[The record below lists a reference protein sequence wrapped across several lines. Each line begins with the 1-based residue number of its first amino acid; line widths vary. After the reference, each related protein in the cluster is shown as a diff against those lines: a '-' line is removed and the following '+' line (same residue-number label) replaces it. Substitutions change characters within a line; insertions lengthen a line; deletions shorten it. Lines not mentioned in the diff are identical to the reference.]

1 MIVISLKEIGVSFGV
16 NTVLENVTFSI
27 DEGQKVALI
36 GANGAGKSTLFKV
49 LTEEIK
55 DYTGEVFIDKE
66 KTVGYLSQSLN
77 LNSSNNVYQEALLVF
92 KELTDMEE
100 KMQLLQIEMEKP
112 YDEENETEHNKII
125 SDFLRLQELYNLK
138 GGFTYKGETHKV
150 LTGLGFLEED
160 FNKKIEV
167 MSGGEKTRLA
177 LAKLLLSSPNIL
189 LLDEP
194 TNHLD
199 LEAIEWLEEY
209 LSSYKG
215 TILIISHDRYFL
227 DKVTTHTFEMVN
239 GMVFTYNAPYTKFL
253 ELKEKNY
260 EVLHK
265 AYSKQQKEIK
275 RQKEIIKRYQSFNRE
290 KSIRAAESRQKV
302 LDKMELLEKPPQDDH
317 TYKLAFK
324 SEIQSGNDVL
334 FVENLSKSFDDNLL
348 FENITFKLEKEDR
361 IALIG
366 ENGRGK
372 TTLLKIIL
380 DKIKADSGNV
390 HLGQNVTLGYYDQ
403 EQENLNIYND
413 IFSEIHDEFPYLTER
428 EVRTSLGRFLF
439 TGEEVFKEISTL
451 SGGEKCRVSLL
462 KLMLKKSNFLI
473 LDEPTNHLD
482 IPSREVLED
491 ALKDYDGTLFVISH
505 DRYFLNKAI
514 NTIFELKE
522 DGIDKYL
529 GNYSYYVEK
538 KENPN
543 RFKGLENKDYSSKT
557 EYEKDKKKDRK
568 ERLKEK
574 KLKEEFKNIESEI
587 ESLEEKKSKL
597 TLDLTREEI
606 FNDINKS
613 LEISSEIDEI
623 DLKLDSLYSSWEEM
637 V

>member
-1 MIVISLKEIGVSFGV
+1 MIVVSLKEISVSFGV
-16 NTVLENVTFSI
+16 NTILKDVTFSI

-49 LTEEIK
+49 LTGSIK
-55 DYTGEVFIDKE
+55 NYTGEVFIDKE

-77 LNSSNNVYQEALLVF
+77 LNSVNNIYDEALLVF

-100 KMQLLQIEMEKP
+100 KMSILQIEMEKP
-112 YDEENETEHNKII
+112 YDEQNEEEHNRII
-125 SDFLRLQELYNLK
+125 ADFLSLQELYDLK
-138 GGFTYKGETHKV
+138 GGFTYKGETHRV

-160 FNKKIEV
+160 FDKKIDV

-209 LSSYKG
+209 LTSYKG
-215 TILIISHDRYFL
+215 TMIIISHDRYFL
-227 DKVTTHTFEMVN
+227 DSVTTHTFEMVN
-239 GMVFTYNAPYTKFL
+239 GMVFTYNASYTKFL

-260 EVLHK
+260 EVLNK
-265 AYSKQQKEIK
+265 AYGKQQKEIQ

-290 KSIRAAESRQKV
+290 KSIRAAESRQKA
-302 LDKMELLEKPPQDDH
+302 LDKMELLDKPPQDDNA
-317 TYKLAFK
+317 YKLSFK

-334 FVENLSKSFDDNLL
+334 FVEDLSKSFGDNLL
-348 FENITFKLEKEDR
+348 FQNVNFELEKEDR
-361 IALIG
+361 VALIG

-380 DKIKADSGNV
+380 KEIKADTGNV

-403 EQENLNIYND
+403 EQENLNIYSD

-439 TGEEVFKEISTL
+439 SGDEVFKEINKL

-514 NTIFELKE
+514 NTIYELKE
-522 DGIDKYL
+522 NGIEKYL
-529 GNYSYYVEK
+529 GNYSYYIEK
-538 KENPN
+538 KENPH
-543 RFKGLENKDYSSKT
+543 RFQGLENKEALTKT
-557 EYEKDKKKDRK
+557 EYEKEKKKDRK
-568 ERLKEK
+568 EKLEIRKEK
-574 KLKEEFKNIESEI
+574 EKFKNIESQI
-587 ESLEEKKSKL
+587 ESLEENKSIL
-597 TLDLTREEI
+597 TLSLTKEEV

-613 LEISSEIDEI
+613 IAISSEIDLI
-623 DLKLDSLYSSWEEM
+623 DKELDSLYHSWENM